1 MLTPCWE
8 QGDGGCV
15 MFPSH
20 WIICVCTVVGHYA
33 DVRYNPVSLFD
44 VLFVQGMG
52 GQMDYFGLWIDSNFN
67 HGHSKAKPKCTTY
80 GSPQLSAEPEFEVDV
95 IEVWALGPEKREE
108 GDSDEEGEKTVS
120 SEESCDNN

>member
-1 MLTPCWE
+1 M
-8 QGDGGCV
+8 GDV
-15 MFPSH
+15 WYLPVIELS
-20 WIICVCTVVGHYA
+20 VCAQLLDINCA
-33 DVRYNPVSLFD
+33 DVRHNPVSLFD

-120 SEESCDNN
+120 SEESCNKH